1 MADKVSVSRYLE
13 NRGYLIPSRD
23 RTWGVKTSGFFL
35 FKKAPENFRGAVKKQ
50 LITVLYLGL
59 AANTFALTDI
69 SSYFQVNNPGRIL

>member
-1 MADKVSVSRYLE
+1 MAE
-13 NRGYLIPSRD
+13 NKGCLIPSRHQKD

-59 AANTFALTDI
+59 AANTFALADI
-69 SSYFQVNNPGRIL
+69 ASYFQINNPGRILRFVSKA